1 MDCVLHIDFYNNYC
15 FAMKKN
21 LFLLFSFYFFVLQ
34 SVFVWLLR
42 WDTKFYRLALINC
55 AFICLIAIFARDGSS
70 SADEKSQW
78 KYESAMK
85 KEPEF
90 KTGHIWIFIISFLF
104 GILVAF
110 WLKDTVLYL
119 RVWAGILWAIIVFLF
134 GWLIFNYKAFRV
146 WEWKFYLI
154 LLILALIWSIIKLLN
169 IDFSVFQFKSW
180 EEIDNLTWEVIEE
193 NVVIPEEDIIP
204 DFENVEDNLTWSGE
218 EINGNTWEI
227 IENLQ
232 EDVDLDVLA
241 TFADVIKYL
250 LKDEK
255 LSTKTDLAFSYIWKS
270 NPDYAYYK
278 TAYEKK
284 MIWKDLQPTKNLMCE
299 TYVVMKWLAEWRNV
313 WKYTDIKQAYW
324 AYAKTNWLLPNC
336 QYGKYVTLR
345 VIND

>member
-1 MDCVLHIDFYNNYC
+1 
-15 FAMKKN
+15 MKKN

-42 WDTKFYRLALINC
+42 WEPKFYWLALINC
-55 AFICLIAIFARDGSS
+55 VFICLIAIFAKDNNSS
-70 SADEKSQW
+70 IDEKSQW

-90 KTGHIWIFIISFLF
+90 KMWHIRIFIISLLF
-104 GILVAF
+104 GILVIF
-110 WLKDTVLYL
+110 WLKDVALYL
-119 RVWAGILWAIIVFLF
+119 RVGAWILWAIIVFLF
-134 GWLIFNYKAFRV
+134 WWLIFNYKAFRV

-154 LLILALIWSIIKLLN
+154 LLILSLIWSIINLLN
-169 IDFSVFQFKSW
+169 IDFSVFNFESG
-180 EEIDNLTWEVIEE
+180 EELGDLTWNNVIEE
-193 NVVIPEEDIIP
+193 NVVIPEEDIII
-204 DFENVEDNLTWSGE
+204 DSNDTWDLLTWVDDDLVENSGLESFEEIVEDA
-218 EINGNTWEI
+218 
-227 IENLQ
+227 
-232 EDVDLDVLA
+232 DLDALA
-241 TFADVIKYL
+241 TFEDVIKYL

-255 LSTKTDLAFSYIWKS
+255 LSAKTDLAFSYIWKS

-299 TYVVMKWLAEWRNV
+299 TYVVMKWLAEEWSV

-324 AYAKTNWLLPNC
+324 NYAKSNWLLPDC

-345 VIND
+345 VINN